1 MKSSLRRL
9 ALAAL
14 AAPVLGAC
22 LADVTAPVEPA
33 AAARP
38 SFDLSEEE
46 AAPAP
51 AEESVETT
59 RHDTQKN
66 SIGNIR

>member
-1 MKSSLRRL
+1 MKTSLRRL

-14 AAPVLGAC
+14 VAPVLGAC

-38 SFDLSEEE
+38 SFDLSEDGA
-46 AAPAP
+46 AAPV
-51 AEESVETT
+51 EESVETT
-59 RHDTQKN
+59 RHETAKN